1 MAAFEANDAANRSRA
16 IWKRI
21 GFLLGKAAQEKA
33 KLGLAVQA
41 LKLGAASE
49 AAYWQAT
56 LELDSFDVKEFL
68 RSLDSE
74 VQP

>member
-1 MAAFEANDAANRSRA
+1 MAAFEADDAVNRSRA
-16 IWKRI
+16 MWKRL

-33 KLGLAVQA
+33 KRGLAVQA

-56 LELDSFDVKEFL
+56 CELDTFDVKEFL
-68 RSLDSE
+68 RSLDAE